1 MLIQDEAVETLVS
14 LGLTVLQAKVYLAL
28 ATLGRSTGKA
38 TAKSA
43 KVASQ
48 DIYRVLAELQ
58 EIGLV
63 EKIIAKPNQYRPI
76 PLDEGL
82 SALLKCR
89 QEETVELK
97 KAAAQISESLQTI
110 DTYRDINGIGDFV
123 LIPKKQLFRARKAV
137 ESAQTS
143 IDFVFDFEAA
153 MTYHTKFFG
162 LEIKLLDRGVKIRN
176 LLNKKEHDACASK
189 AFLKLKNKSEFET
202 KLCFDEITKLIIV
215 DRKELFLST
224 IAKSGISDQPYLWS
238 NNQVLVEK
246 IQQWY
251 DMVWERSSF

>member
-1 MLIQDEAVETLVS
+1 MLLQDEAVETLVS

-28 ATLGRSTGKA
+28 ATSGKSTGKA

-48 DIYRVLAELQ
+48 DIYRVLTELQ
-58 EIGLV
+58 EIGLI
-63 EKIIAKPNQYRPI
+63 EKIIAKPNQYSPI

-89 QEETVELK
+89 QEKTVELK
-97 KAAAQISESLQTI
+97 KAAAQISKSLQTT
-110 DTYRDINGIGDFV
+110 DTYRDINEIGDFV
-123 LIPKKQLFRARKAV
+123 LIPKKQLLRAKKAV
-137 ESAQTS
+137 ENAQTS
-143 IDFVFDFEAA
+143 IDLMFDFEAA
-153 MTYHTKFFG
+153 MTHHIKFFE

-176 LLNKKEHDACASK
+176 LLNKKEHDTCASK
-189 AFLKLKNKSEFET
+189 EFLELKNKSEFEA

-224 IAKSGISDQPYLWS
+224 ISKSGISDQPYLWS
-238 NNQVLVEK
+238 NNQVLVEI

-251 DMVWERSSF
+251 EMLWEKSSF